1 MSERLIKKINPVI
14 VWSKVRPMPSINT
27 YKCTV
32 RINWLDL
39 SSILLTTAD
48 YNCRYG
54 EEFIVGNN
62 WFIWSPDGHDNTDTS
77 HFNARARLCTLLS
90 NQTVHFFVWKD
101 QSYIYHYYFGTFTV
115 QQWNSN
121 WHFNRPHAENYLH
134 MSVSGFRYLD
144 VISDSSWLSQ
154 RFEMKCF

>member
-1 MSERLIKKINPVI
+1 M
-14 VWSKVRPMPSINT
+14 WSKVRPMPSINT

-48 YNCRYG
+48 FNCRYG

-77 HFNARARLCTLLS
+77 HFNARARLSALFYPIKQCISLSGKIKVIFIIIILEHLQFNNEIQIDILIDHMLKIICTC
-90 NQTVHFFVWKD
+90 QC
-101 QSYIYHYYFGTFTV
+101 
-115 QQWNSN
+115 
-121 WHFNRPHAENYLH
+121 
-134 MSVSGFRYLD
+134 LD
-144 VISDSSWLSQ
+144 LDI
-154 RFEMKCF
+154 